1 MSKKVL
7 IGIIVAVIVVG
18 LVITGITLI
27 TDAEKSQ
34 ITTLVEDFGKELASV
49 SILSPEEVI
58 VQSIQQNY
66 SPYLTAN
73 LLMKWTFDPFQ
84 QWGGLYRAPGPTE
97 LN

>member
-7 IGIIVAVIVVG
+7 IGIIVVVIVVG
-18 LVITGITLI
+18 LVITGITLGNKKSTAI
-27 TDAEKSQ
+27 TNEEKSQ

-66 SPYLTAN
+66 SPY
-73 LLMKWTFDPFQ
+73 
-84 QWGGLYRAPGPTE
+84 
-97 LN
+97 